1 MDTYIYINE
10 HKKIGLNTPQGREL
24 LKSYIHTLNDSDYKI
39 IPELQM
45 VLDYNVPK
53 TNGSLETLPRKL
65 RWIGCSIQ

>member
-10 HKKIGLNTPQGREL
+10 HTKIDLNTPQGREL
-24 LKSYIHTLNDSDYKI
+24 LKQYIHTLNTTECEI
-39 IPELQM
+39 IPELQF

-53 TNGSLETLPRKL
+53 IESSLKKSPHAL